1 MTECEMCGW
10 NGDLVRANVEGT
22 ILRVCKKCSVLG
34 AKMEEAKTEQK
45 PLSLARKMEISEFVP
60 DFAEKIRHA
69 RESAGMN
76 KSDLA
81 RRIGVSPSLLSR
93 IEKGMRP
100 TDALA
105 RKLEK
110 ELKIGL
116 FYTDTLTTVKAERT
130 PEVTLGDVVELR
142 IRKK

>member
-1 MTECEMCGW
+1 MCGW
-10 NGDLVRANVEGT
+10 NGDLVRANIEGT

-34 AKMEEAKTEQK
+34 AKMEEAKAEQK
-45 PLSLARKMEISEFVP
+45 PLRAARIELTEFVP
-60 DFAEKIRHA
+60 DFAEKIKHA

-81 RRIGVSPSLLSR
+81 RRIGVSHSLVSR

-100 TDALA
+100 TEAVA
-105 RKLEK
+105 KRLEK
-110 ELKIGL
+110 ELKIGM
-116 FYTDTLTTVKAERT
+116 FYKDTVITTKAEKM